1 MSRSIVCGVDG
12 TQESRWAARVAGD
25 FAREL
30 DRTLVLVHVAE
41 NPPTF
46 PYGDARLREL
56 QRRDAAEAATPML
69 ERTGAHVR
77 DVECEIK
84 VVFGDAV
91 EALIAVASEQD
102 AELLVVG
109 SRGRGPLAS
118 VVLGSVSAR
127 LAAVAPCPVVVVPS
141 PHAADRWLAR
151 PANSRLVCGVDDSVG
166 SVRALRHAAVLADRL
181 GLRLSSVHVDA
192 DGPWEDAP
200 LGPPRSSPPSVTVFA
215 GDPVEM
221 LREQGADPDTSLL
234 VVGSRGRTS
243 WRAPLGS
250 VSRQLAASAAVPVLV
265 VPPTATTK
273 PEELVADAAVGGV
286 VRRARHWSLAA
297 AEHEA
302 VRYRAAVKE
311 VAVGRFS
318 TGIEQLP
325 DTPSKRR
332 KGRFSNGIEERAR
345 TRGALHVGSFGDG
358 IAHRP
363 PTAAARRIGSF
374 ADSLER
380 VR

>member
-1 MSRSIVCGVDG
+1 MSQSIVCGVDG

-56 QRRDAAEAATPML
+56 QRRDAVEAATPML
-69 ERTGAHVR
+69 ERTSAYVP
-77 DVECEIK
+77 DVEREIK
-84 VVFGDAV
+84 VVFGDAA
-91 EALIAVASEQD
+91 EALIAVASEQC

-166 SVRALRHAAVLADRL
+166 SVRAVRHAAVLAHRL
-181 GLRLSSVHVDA
+181 DLRPSSVHVDA
-192 DGPWEDAP
+192 DSTWEDAP
-200 LGPPRSSPPSVTVFA
+200 LAPPRGSLASPTVFA
-215 GDPVEM
+215 GDPVEI
-221 LREQGADPDTSLL
+221 LREQGTEPDTSLL
-234 VVGSRGRTS
+234 VVGSRGGTS

-265 VPPTATTK
+265 VPPTASTQ
-273 PEELVADAAVGGV
+273 PEELVADGAVEGV
-286 VRRARHWSLAA
+286 VRRARHRSLAA

-302 VRYRAAVKE
+302 VRYRAPVE
-311 VAVGRFS
+311 DTAVGRFS
-318 TGIEQLP
+318 TGIEQLA

-332 KGRFSNGIEERAR
+332 KGRFSTGIEQRAR

-358 IAHRP
+358 IAQRP
-363 PTAAARRIGSF
+363 ATAVARRIGSF
-374 ADSLER
+374 ADSDER
-380 VR
+380 AR